1 MTDSPSD
8 SAAVLAIERPHPKL
22 MRLYW
27 LRCLVFPPF
36 SLLALPVLYFRYHT
50 MRYRFDDEG
59 VSMSWGILFRREV
72 SLSYGRI
79 QDIHLTSGI
88 FQRWLGLA
96 DLHIQT
102 ASGTAAAEMTIEG
115 LLEFEAVRDFLYS
128 RMRGVRK
135 SDATAPVSA
144 SAPSVSVGGSQEIV
158 AALREVTAELRA
170 TRAALQSRAGEPE
183 APGPGLGESS

>member
-1 MTDSPSD
+1 MASEPSTDSAS
-8 SAAVLAIERPHPKL
+8 SVLAIERPHPKL

-27 LRCLVFPPF
+27 LRSLVFPPF
-36 SLLALPVLYFRYHT
+36 SLIALPFLYFRYHT

-102 ASGTAAAEMTIEG
+102 ASGSAAAEMTIEG
-115 LLEFEAVRDFLYS
+115 ILEFEQVRDFLYS

-135 SDATAPVSA
+135 PSDAASSA
-144 SAPSVSVGGSQEIV
+144 SGRPLAGDGETAEVV
-158 AALREVTAELRA
+158 AALREVTDGLRA
-170 TRAALQSRAGEPE
+170 TRDALERVGGRGGAGG
-183 APGPGLGESS
+183 AG